1 MNMGVNLV
9 EILSLFAS
17 SLLVAVGIGWCFG
30 MCGAV
35 LILSAVLCQR
45 NREIRFNLLKLP
57 ISKWGLFLE
66 NSIKTGSQIQVQA
79 V

>member
-1 MNMGVNLV
+1 M
-9 EILSLFAS
+9 LFCNS
-17 SLLVAVGIGWCFG
+17 KFRSYDT
-30 MCGAV
+30 
-35 LILSAVLCQR
+35 ST
-45 NREIRFNLLKLP
+45 KLP

>member
-1 MNMGVNLV
+1 MISFKGYSIN
-9 EILSLFAS
+9 
-17 SLLVAVGIGWCFG
+17 GWESEAG
-30 MCGAV
+30 SITNIPAGKKKKYMV
-35 LILSAVLCQR
+35 D
-45 NREIRFNLLKLP
+45 FNLTLANISKAEEIDNILKLP

>member
-30 MCGAV
+30 LCGAV

-45 NREIRFNLLKLP
+45 NREIRFNLQMDRSDFMKRRIRVFP
-57 ISKWGLFLE
+57 AP
-66 NSIKTGSQIQVQA
+66 V
-79 V
+79 